1 MSQYKLTNYQTSEI
15 GLDGTQLYF
24 IHNLIGIIQS
34 RKLVGLWSSRRNI
47 TDLKIAE
54 ESLKYKNS
62 LENIIAG
69 ISTRFFN
76 LSPELLDESIENAL
90 HEICIFI
97 NADSGFLID
106 VKRSEGYYRL
116 THSWTGDNV
125 HYDHQYFERAPLD
138 ELFDWYEKIK
148 ACRFL
153 PYKFTG

>member
-1 MSQYKLTNYQTSEI
+1 MKY
-15 GLDGTQLYF
+15 GHDGTQVYF

-47 TDLKIAE
+47 TDLKKAE

-90 HEICIFI
+90 HEICSFI

-106 VKRSEGYYRL
+106 VKYSEGYYRL
-116 THSWTGDNV
+116 THSWTG
-125 HYDHQYFERAPLD
+125 
-138 ELFDWYEKIK
+138 
-148 ACRFL
+148 
-153 PYKFTG
+153 